1 MTQLTR
7 ALTNFQNI
15 QRIEANKDRQEAAI
29 LVFTAVTIIFLPLSF
44 VSSVFGM
51 NTYDIRNM
59 NTRQWLFWATAVP
72 VTVLVIGL
80 AVAAVLNF
88 EPVRGLWAGI
98 VERDRSQRARKVVS
112 KREEDDVVYIE

>member
-1 MTQLTR
+1 MTQLTH
-7 ALTNFQNI
+7 ALTNLQNI

-44 VSSVFGM
+44 VSSIFGM

-59 NTRQWLFWATAVP
+59 GTRQWLFWATAVP

-98 VERDRSQRARKVVS
+98 VERDRSRRVGRVES
-112 KREEDDVVYIE
+112 KREEDDIVNIE

>member
-7 ALTNFQNI
+7 ALTNLQNI

-44 VSSVFGM
+44 VSSIFGM

-59 NTRQWLFWATAVP
+59 GTRQWLFWATAVP

-80 AVAAVLNF
+80 AIAAVLNF

-98 VERDRSQRARKVVS
+98 VERDRSRRVGRVES
-112 KREEDDVVYIE
+112 KREEDDIVYTE